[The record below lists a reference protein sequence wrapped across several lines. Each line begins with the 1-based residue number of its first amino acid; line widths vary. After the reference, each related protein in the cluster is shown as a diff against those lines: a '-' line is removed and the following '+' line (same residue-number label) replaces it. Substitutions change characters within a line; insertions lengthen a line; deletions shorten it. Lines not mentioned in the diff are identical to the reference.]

1 MRRWWTRWKR
11 RENES
16 IQIYYQFKA
25 VVRYCEL
32 IDWVG
37 GQDGKIFGSRSWR
50 TDRAQHRGPSAMTE
64 SQIFPIQPD
73 LTQSL
78 RILSY
83 EFLVLEK
90 FEFFFLK
97 YYAIDRR
104 ARNNHKNDS
113 KINTFPFCPGT
124 GNSHFIE
131 KRGIC
136 FQLYSLLS
144 LIFGQKRGQC
154 CSFQYFLPKCT
165 RAGRLF
171 PDREP
176 VSLGSGNLTGP

>member
-1 MRRWWTRWKR
+1 MSIRRWWTRWKR
-11 RENES
+11 GENES
-16 IQIYYQFKA
+16 TEIYYQFKV
-25 VVRYCEL
+25 VVRYCVL

-37 GQDGKIFGSRSWR
+37 GPHGKVFGSRSLR
-50 TDRAQHRGPSAMTE
+50 TDRAQHRGSSAMAE

-83 EFLVLEK
+83 DFSVLEN
-90 FEFFFLK
+90 FDFFFRK

-113 KINTFPFCPGT
+113 TINTFPFCFRVRT

-136 FQLYSLLS
+136 FHLYSLLS
-144 LIFGQKRGQC
+144 LIFGHKSGQC
-154 CSFQYFLPKCT
+154 FSFNIFCPSALGP
-165 RAGRLF
+165 GGF
-171 PDREP
+171 SGP
-176 VSLGSGNLTGP
+176 VARFSGSW

>member
-1 MRRWWTRWKR
+1 MSGRAGQ
-11 RENES
+11 ENIWLEVMT
-16 IQIYYQFKA
+16 Y
-25 VVRYCEL
+25 
-32 IDWVG
+32 
-37 GQDGKIFGSRSWR
+37 
-50 TDRAQHRGPSAMTE
+50 GPSTAQRSECHDREPNISHPARPNTVITHFIVW
-64 SQIFPIQPD
+64 IF
-73 LTQSL
+73 SV
-78 RILSY
+78 RN
-83 EFLVLEK
+83 

-113 KINTFPFCPGT
+113 TINTFPFCPKT

-144 LIFGQKRGQC
+144 FIFGQKRGQC
-154 CSFQYFLPKCT
+154 FSFQYFLPKCT